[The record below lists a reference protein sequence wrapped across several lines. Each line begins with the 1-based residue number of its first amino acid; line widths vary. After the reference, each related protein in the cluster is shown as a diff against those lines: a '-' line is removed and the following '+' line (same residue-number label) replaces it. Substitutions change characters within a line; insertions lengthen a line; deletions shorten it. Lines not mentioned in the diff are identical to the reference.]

1 MTGFAQEYFLQI
13 LNLISIVGK
22 FKTPLSKYDTT
33 TREPWIYW
41 IMWAKFSTEVNQ
53 NLIRLQM

>member
-1 MTGFAQEYFLQI
+1 MTGFAQEYFFQI

-33 TREPWIYW
+33 TRKPW
-41 IMWAKFSTEVNQ
+41 IMWAKLSTEVNQ
-53 NLIRLQM
+53 NIIRLQM